1 MMRKLNRKSLRTEML
16 ARVRMKALLKRNS
29 RRKRIF
35 DLSSHTPVQPLSQ
48 SVKRSILSDR
58 SDT

>member
-29 RRKRIF
+29 RRKKIF

-48 SVKRSILSDR
+48 SV
-58 SDT
+58 